1 VERVPHQVVVV
12 AVTRQANLILFAL
25 CALVFTNASAVVLPE
40 DRADVLYHRYDGGG
54 IEINGPSVLVRKSIN
69 SAVSLSANYYVDSIT
84 SASIDVVT
92 QASAYKEERTQ
103 QSFGIDYLYDKSIMS
118 YSYTTSSEN
127 DFESETNS
135 FNITQEFFGGLST
148 LSLGYTLGDNTITR
162 STDDVFKRNAST
174 TGYRVSLSQ
183 VLTKDLLMGLTYEVI
198 TDKGFLNNPYR
209 QIRYQDPDPSN
220 PNNTIFQEERYPET
234 RTSNAASINLR
245 YYLPYRAAIYG
256 GYRFFTDTWDI
267 DADTYEIGYVHPF
280 QEKWLFDINFRYYTQ
295 TNADFFSNLFT
306 FAQSQNQNFLASDKE
321 LSTFTSNSIGYGI
334 TYNIGKENL
343 YYFEK
348 GSLNFYHDYF
358 WYDYENFLDTRV
370 TGVTPGEEPTY
381 EFTANVVRIFISLWF

>member
-1 VERVPHQVVVV
+1 M
-12 AVTRQANLILFAL
+12 AATRKINFLLFAL
-25 CALVFTNASAVVLPE
+25 CILVFTNASAVVLPE

-69 SAVSLSANYYVDSIT
+69 SSISLSGNYYVDSIT

-92 QASAYKEERTQ
+92 QASAYEEERTQ
-103 QSFGIDYLYDKSIMS
+103 QSVGIDYLYDKSIMS
-118 YSYTTSSEN
+118 YSFTTSSEN
-127 DFESETNS
+127 DFEAETNS

-148 LSLGYTLGDNTITR
+148 ISLGYTLGDNTITR
-162 STDDVFKRNAST
+162 STDNVFKRNAST

-183 VLTKDLLMGLTYEVI
+183 VLTKDLLMGFTYEVI

-209 QIRYQDPDPSN
+209 QVRLLNPTD
-220 PNNTIFQEERYPET
+220 PNNTVFQPENYPET

-245 YYLPYRAAIYG
+245 YYLPYRAAVYG
-256 GYRFFTDTWDI
+256 SYRFFTDTWDI

-280 QEKWLFDINFRYYTQ
+280 QEKWLFDINLRYYTQ
-295 TNADFFSNLFT
+295 TKADFYSNLFLNN
-306 FAQSQNQNFLASDKE
+306 AQNFKASDKE
-321 LSTFTSNSIGYGI
+321 LSTFTSNSIGYGF
-334 TYNIGKENL
+334 TYNISKEKL

-358 WYDYENFLDTRV
+358 WYDYEDFLDTRV
-370 TGVTPGEEPTY
+370 KGVTPGEEPTY
-381 EFTANVVRIFISLWF
+381 DFTANVVRIFISLWF

>member
-1 VERVPHQVVVV
+1 V
-12 AVTRQANLILFAL
+12 AATNKVNFIFFAL

-40 DRADVLYHRYDGGG
+40 ERADVLYHSYDGGG
-54 IEINGPSVLVRKSIN
+54 IVINGPSVLVRKSVN

-92 QASAYKEERTQ
+92 QASAYEEERTQ
-103 QSFGIDYLYDKSIMS
+103 QSVGIDYLYDKSIMS

-127 DFESETNS
+127 DFEAETNS

-148 LSLGYTLGDNTITR
+148 ISLGYTLGDNIITR
-162 STDDVFKRNAST
+162 STDNVFKENAST

-183 VLTKDLLMGLTYEVI
+183 VLTKSLLMGMTYEVI

-209 QIRYQDPDPSN
+209 RARFSDPVPTDPN
-220 PNNTIFQEERYPET
+220 RTTFVDEKYPET

-256 GYRFFTDTWDI
+256 GYRFFTDTWGI
-267 DADTYEIGYVHPF
+267 DADTFEIGYVHPF
-280 QEKWLFDINFRYYTQ
+280 QEKWLFDINLRYYTQ
-295 TNADFFSNLFT
+295 SKADFFSNLFPDDT
-306 FAQSQNQNFLASDKE
+306 QNFMASDKE
-321 LSTFTSNSIGYGI
+321 LSTFTSNSIGYGV

-358 WYDYENFLDTRV
+358 WYNYDDFLDTRV
-370 TGVTPGEEPTY
+370 ENVTPGTEPAY